1 MPGHSGEHKVCLRGV
16 DYMSHDDRM
25 KHNDDRDDTDRS
37 MLCTGPESTRDIA
50 DLGHAQRPS
59 RRVCYIID
67 CAVGLS

>member
-1 MPGHSGEHKVCLRGV
+1 
-16 DYMSHDDRM
+16 MSHDDRM